1 MRPTTSALLSVFLQK
16 GSKKWRVPQLL
27 ERVRPLMDE
36 AVLLVE
42 LDTLLREGWLIQDA
56 KGRYALN
63 LLHRTFS
70 GKVETRYEEA
80 YVTLPPFGL
89 RVRLGDFRK
98 LKVLPGEEVEVE
110 IQAIYPED
118 VIGRLVRRI
127 RPSTQT
133 FVGIVELGRNGRLYV
148 TPQQPP
154 LSIDFQ
160 LPKDTPTDLIGQKV
174 AVRFLSWGLK
184 YPVGE
189 VVRVLGLPRQHHTE
203 IHAIFF
209 EYDLPEGFPPEVLAE
224 AEALPATIPPA
235 EIEVRHDFRG
245 IPTFTIDPEDAKDF
259 DDALSFRILP
269 SGLYEIGIHI
279 ADVSYYVQ
287 PDTALDREAYA
298 RGTSV
303 YLVDR
308 TLPMLPER
316 LSADLCSLKP
326 HTDRLTF
333 SVVCQM
339 DHKGKVH
346 SVWMGKTLIHS
357 QYRFSYEEAQKILET
372 GKGPFAEALQTLN
385 ALAQKLHAQRMKEGG
400 IRFETPEVKFRL
412 DEAFR
417 PVELFVKERK
427 EAHKLIEEFM
437 LLANRQVAL
446 FLSQQRGL
454 PTIYRV
460 HDVPKPDKL
469 KALQLFLEGFGYE
482 LDIRNARTLT
492 RSLNALVEEI
502 EGKPEAHIIQSVA
515 IRTMPKALYTTYN
528 IGHYGL
534 GFPYYTHFT
543 SPIRRYPDL
552 LVHRIL
558 AAVLAGE
565 PTPYPEQQR
574 LEEMCRQ
581 ASQRE
586 KIAEQAERASIRYKQ
601 LEYLARLEGAE
612 LEGII
617 VGIEPWGLY
626 VELTDSYA
634 EGLIPMRTL
643 PADLYERDAYGHT
656 LKGRYTHRKY
666 RLGDT
671 VHVRITGIDFDRRLV
686 DLQLLRHEGELVR

>member
-1 MRPTTSALLSVFLQK
+1 MRPTTSALLAVFLQK

-42 LDTLLREGWLIQDA
+42 LDTLLQEGWLIQDA

-110 IQAIYPED
+110 IQALYPED
-118 VIGRLVRRI
+118 IIGRLVRRI

-133 FVGIVELGRNGRLYV
+133 FVGIVEPGRNGRLYV

-189 VVRVLGLPRQHHTE
+189 VVRVLGLPRQHETE

-235 EIEVRHDFRG
+235 EIEARHDFRG

-269 SGLYEIGIHI
+269 SGLYEVGIHI

-339 DHKGKVH
+339 DPKGKVR

-460 HDVPKPDKL
+460 HDVPKPEKL

-492 RSLNALVEEI
+492 RSLNALVDEI
-502 EGKPEAHIIQSVA
+502 EGRPEAHIIQSVA
-515 IRTMPKALYTTYN
+515 IRTMPKALYTTHN

-558 AAVLAGE
+558 GAVLAGE

-586 KIAEQAERASIRYKQ
+586 KIAEQAERASVRYKQ

-626 VELTDSYA
+626 VELTDSHA

>member
-1 MRPTTSALLSVFLQK
+1 MRPTTSALLSAFLQK

-42 LDTLLREGWLIQDA
+42 LDTLLQEGWLIQDA

-63 LLHRTFS
+63 LLHRIFS

-110 IQAIYPED
+110 VQAIYPED

-174 AVRFLSWGLK
+174 AVRFRSWGLK

-189 VVRVLGLPRQHHTE
+189 VVRVLGTPRQHHTE
-203 IHAIFF
+203 IHAILF

-269 SGLYEIGIHI
+269 SGLYEVGIHI

-287 PDTALDREAYA
+287 PDTVLDREAYA

-437 LLANRQVAL
+437 LLANRQVAF
-446 FLSQQRGL
+446 FLSKQRGL

-460 HDVPKPDKL
+460 HDIPKPEKL

-492 RSLNALVEEI
+492 RSLNALVDEI
-502 EGKPEAHIIQSVA
+502 EGRPEAHIIQSVA

-558 AAVLAGE
+558 AVVLAGE

-617 VGIEPWGLY
+617 VGIESWGLY
-626 VELTDSYA
+626 VELTEFHA

-643 PADLYERDAYGHT
+643 PADVYERDAYGHT

-666 RLGDT
+666 RLGDA
-671 VHVRITGIDFDRRLV
+671 VRVRITGIDFDRRLV
-686 DLQLLRHEGELVR
+686 ALSLIAHEGELVR